1 MLRLR
6 FRASLGLLV
15 LLLAAVPSWAAGTA
29 VQTVD
34 ARQLLAIARS
44 GLTAAATA
52 AGAAGPLAPGRVES
66 RPFWSAIDGMG
77 RSLDTVATT
86 FTARSPAFFDALGA
100 GNRALAELKAVWSHA
115 GVDAPGVRSGLETLS
130 AAYLLLRGSY
140 GWEALRRQQ
149 GGALSADEER
159 RFQAMQQAQAVLA
172 RRLANLRDQ
181 AARSGDRQAAADL
194 SRLVAQARSAAQAAS
209 TLAAYLAGQVAAEN
223 LQGEWAADSRYV
235 KPATRKAWKKA
246 APLVEDLTTG
256 TDVGF
261 VFTSDLSKVDGWAP
275 LEAPVEVP
283 AGTLL
288 GSDLGTA
295 VTALPLADAAPS
307 PATSAGEEEGVPGA
321 MVLGRDAGNG
331 GDAEAV
337 DPGDAP
343 IPAPAV
349 PTEEKGA
356 PPAGEKKAEGKTEG
370 KPEDGP
376 AAAPAAIPAP
386 APAPPPPPA
395 SSASSPDVLH

>member
-15 LLLAAVPSWAAGTA
+15 LLLTACPSWAAGTA

-34 ARQLLAIARS
+34 ARQLLAVARS

-52 AGAAGPLAPGRVES
+52 AGATSSPLAPGRVES

-77 RSLDTVATT
+77 RSLDVVATT

-130 AAYLLLRGSY
+130 TAYLLLRGSY

-172 RRLANLRDQ
+172 RRLANLRAQ

-194 SRLVAQARSAAQAAS
+194 GRLVAQARSAAQAAA
-209 TLAAYLAGQVAAEN
+209 TLAAYLEAQVSAEN

-283 AGTLL
+283 AG
-288 GSDLGTA
+288 SDLGTE
-295 VTALPLADAAPS
+295 VTALPLADGPPS
-307 PATSAGEEEGVPGA
+307 LPGEEEGVPGA
-321 MVLGRDAGNG
+321 MVLGRDAGSDAGNADA
-331 GDAEAV
+331 GDVDAI

-343 IPAPAV
+343 VPAPAV
-349 PTEEKGA
+349 PREEKGA
-356 PPAGEKKAEGKTEG
+356 PPAGDKKTEG

-386 APAPPPPPA
+386 SPAPPPPPA
-395 SSASSPDVLH
+395 AAAPAAISPDLLH